1 MYIFFHLQKC
11 HPRMSQQETFMNK
24 YIFEGFSHQWP
35 YNMFVLVYLV
45 QQNEECMGGG
55 GGKEKRNKLGLDASL
70 VGIFLIFPIK
80 LIMNIL
86 LFTGDVNVNRL

>member
-11 HPRMSQQETFMNK
+11 NPRMSQQETFMDK

-35 YNMFVLVYLV
+35 YNMFVLGYLV
-45 QQNEECMGGG
+45 QQNEEYMG
-55 GGKEKRNKLGLDASL
+55 EENKGRKKNIGLDASL

-80 LIMNIL
+80 LIMNTL
-86 LFTGDVNVNRL
+86 LITGDAKENRL